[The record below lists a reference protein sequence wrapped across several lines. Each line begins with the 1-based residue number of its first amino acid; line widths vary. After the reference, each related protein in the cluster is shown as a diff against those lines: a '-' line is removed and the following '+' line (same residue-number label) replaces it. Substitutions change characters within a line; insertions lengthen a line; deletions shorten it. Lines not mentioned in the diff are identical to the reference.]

1 MRLTCLTGVRCMYGL
16 TNERAENGKQHP
28 HVNFD
33 IFVPSVHRSM
43 QTHSDSGASYPIEAM
58 SIGRK

>member
-1 MRLTCLTGVRCMYGL
+1 MYGL